1 MQNNVLDT
9 VKEFN
14 KICFDIL
21 QVFGLLLFF
30 FFFLH
35 LVNAGDVAHLIK
47 KALALPLFMMKIIR
61 TKNCPLRFFFFF
73 RTNKCWLCL
82 QRIIV
87 CYDTH
92 CFLLKNLFSNFTE
105 TKTDEILKN
114 ICHIVLG
121 KNYYYSILLLPG
133 PYYCHQPPT
142 LLFYLLSRFFR

>member
-73 RTNKCWLCL
+73 SEPINVGCVFGESLCVMTL
-82 QRIIV
+82 IV
-87 CYDTH
+87 FC
-92 CFLLKNLFSNFTE
+92 
-105 TKTDEILKN
+105 
-114 ICHIVLG
+114 
-121 KNYYYSILLLPG
+121 
-133 PYYCHQPPT
+133 
-142 LLFYLLSRFFR
+142 